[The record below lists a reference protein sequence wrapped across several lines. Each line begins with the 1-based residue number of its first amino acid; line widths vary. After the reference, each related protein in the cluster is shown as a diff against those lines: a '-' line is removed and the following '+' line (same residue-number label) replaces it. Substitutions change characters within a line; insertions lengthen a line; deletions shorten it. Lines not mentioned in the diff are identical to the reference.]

1 MNTTLCTET
10 APAPMIDF
18 DASCHNLYPRRASVH
33 ALGADLTLYVDDESF
48 QDPDAA
54 ERYWGPG
61 AMRVP
66 VNHYRLAAQVHDD
79 DQPEPQRM
87 ASAALSVAQ
96 ERFIFLRYNYA
107 KYRLC
112 QARRQGQR
120 RGTYAWNSRARWAR
134 AQIIH
139 ANLALVPVM
148 AQRAINRGVD
158 FDDLLSEGY
167 LAVMRCV
174 EKFDVSRGYKFST
187 YACRSILASFS
198 RLQRKARTVR
208 KYIICEF
215 DPEFE
220 GSDHPEAV
228 HDQQRCDAIETVREV
243 LAANSANLNSA
254 EMEVIL
260 KRFPFGGADKGQ
272 TLAQVG
278 SVLGLSPESIR
289 QIEKRSLAKIRAA
302 LEKVFA
308 A

>member
-1 MNTTLCTET
+1 MLCSAT
-10 APAPMIDF
+10 APSATLDF
-18 DASCHNLYPRRASVH
+18 DAPSASLHPRQPSLH
-33 ALGADLTLYVDDESF
+33 ALEADLTLYVNDESF
-48 QDPDAA
+48 EAPDAE
-54 ERYWGPG
+54 ERFWGPD
-61 AMRVP
+61 AMRVRI
-66 VNHYRLAAQVHDD
+66 NRYRLAPPVQDD
-79 DQPEPQRM
+79 ECDQPRREPTTT
-87 ASAALSVAQ
+87 LSVTE
-96 ERFIFLRYNYA
+96 ERFMFLRYNYA
-107 KYRLC
+107 KCRLA
-112 QARRQGQR
+112 QARDARQR
-120 RGTYAWNSRARWAR
+120 RAMYLWNSRARWAR
-134 AQIIH
+134 SQIIH

-220 GSDHPEAV
+220 GSDHPQTV
-228 HDQQRCDAIETVREV
+228 HDQQHTDAIETVREV
-243 LAANSANLNSA
+243 LTGNSANLNPA
-254 EMEVIL
+254 ELQVIQ
-260 KRFPFGGADKGQ
+260 KRFPMTGPEKGQ

-278 SVLGLSPESIR
+278 SILGLSPESVR
-289 QIEKRSLAKIRAA
+289 QIEKRSLAKIRLA
-302 LEKVFA
+302 LEKFFA